1 MSIRTSCTIL
11 VAIFAL
17 SALPLPAQETANTL
31 RLPAH
36 VEPFE
41 RANIVA
47 KASGF
52 VSKVHV
58 DIGDDVKQGEV
69 LAELSIPEMQQ
80 EKRRM
85 AALVEQAK
93 AAIRQAGAQL
103 ASAKAKVTSSGSQL
117 TATHAKLS
125 IHQAEIAFARSELSR
140 ITTLVNSR
148 AINSLIQ
155 DEKQR
160 RLESAQASLASAEAD
175 VKSSES
181 NILVAQANEQQAEAD
196 LSFAES
202 QLKVAEADFAH
213 TEALMDYATIRAP
226 FDGKIAQRGIDT
238 GDFVMSAA
246 DAKGDPLFTLN
257 RTDRFRI
264 VFDVPESSANL
275 IQLGQRVELRVD
287 SMNDQVF
294 VGELKRT
301 TGQLDSRTRTL
312 RAEAEVEAETGKLKP
327 GMYGMVTINAERSP
341 SVP

>member
-1 MSIRTSCTIL
+1 MGIRFTYPL
-11 VAIFAL
+11 LFATFVL
-17 SALPLPAQETANTL
+17 AARPLPAQETANTL
-31 RLPAH
+31 RQPAQ

-58 DIGDDVKQGEV
+58 DIGDDVKQGDV
-69 LAELSIPEMQQ
+69 LAELSIPEMRQ
-80 EKRRM
+80 ERRRM
-85 AALVEQAK
+85 AALVDQAK
-93 AAIRQAGAQL
+93 AAIRQADAQV
-103 ASAKAKVTSSGSQL
+103 ASAKAKVTASRSQL
-117 TATHAKLS
+117 AATRAKLS
-125 IHQAEIAFARSELSR
+125 SHQAEIAFARSELSR
-140 ITTLVNSR
+140 IAALVSSR
-148 AINSLIQ
+148 AINASMQ

-160 RLESAQASLASAEAD
+160 QLESALASLASAEAD

-181 NILVAQANEQQAEAD
+181 HVLVAQANEQQAEAD

-202 QLKVAEADFAH
+202 QLKVAEAALAH

-246 DAKGDPLFTLN
+246 DAKGEPLFILN

-275 IQLGQRVELRVD
+275 IQLGQTVELRVD
-287 SMNDQVF
+287 SMKDQVF

-312 RAEAEVEAETGKLKP
+312 RAEAEVEAETGKLKS
-327 GMYGMVTINAERSP
+327 GMYGMVTIKVE
-341 SVP
+341 